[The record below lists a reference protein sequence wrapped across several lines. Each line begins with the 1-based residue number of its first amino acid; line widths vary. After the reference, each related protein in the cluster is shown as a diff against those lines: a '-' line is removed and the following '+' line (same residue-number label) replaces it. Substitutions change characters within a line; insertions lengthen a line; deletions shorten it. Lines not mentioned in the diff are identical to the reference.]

1 MTVPEILLALRPLL
15 AVLAVL
21 FLLPR
26 LFGRPFRE
34 FTGFLHDLRSLLRA
48 AEESKKLGPTERSIP
63 DVTKLFLPAINRD
76 FPAFNWP
83 EERVAIEKRIVSV
96 LAARQA
102 LDLSKLSAPSESLR
116 ERVRLAIEDDRMNEL
131 TRSFSDIVIHKT
143 AIADYKNQATLTEIR
158 LVSSI
163 GFTASLAGDAV
174 RKSEGKARAAAL
186 AAPHRVETTVTSV
199 LVHAQSVNVK
209 SGYQKIVGISCP
221 HCGAPLPRADT
232 RICPFCK
239 SALVQTDSMVWSL
252 EAIEFQT
259 LV

>member
-76 FPAFNWP
+76 FPSFNWP

-199 LVHAQSVNVK
+199 LVHVQSVNYK
-209 SGYQKIVGISCP
+209 SGYQKITAVSCP
-221 HCGAPLPRADT
+221 HCGAPLQRADAKF
-232 RICPFCK
+232 CPFCK
-239 SALVQTDSMVWSL
+239 SALLQTNRLVWSL
-252 EAIEFQT
+252 EEIEFQT

>member
-1 MTVPEILLALRPLL
+1 MTVPELLLALRPLL

-48 AEESKKLGPTERSIP
+48 AEARTKLGPTERSIP

-143 AIADYKNQATLTEIR
+143 AIADYKNQPTLTEIR

-163 GFTASLAGDAV
+163 GFTASLA
-174 RKSEGKARAAAL
+174 
-186 AAPHRVETTVTSV
+186 APHRVETSVTSV

-252 EAIEFQT
+252 EEIEFQT

>member
-1 MTVPEILLALRPLL
+1 MTVPAILLALRPLL
-15 AVLAVL
+15 AVLVVL
-21 FLLPR
+21 FLIPWIFR
-26 LFGRPFRE
+26 RPLGE
-34 FTGFLHDLRSLLRA
+34 FTGFLRDLRSLLRA
-48 AEESKKLGPTERSIP
+48 AEESKKLGPTERSVP
-63 DVTKLFLPAINRD
+63 DMTKLFLPTINRD

-83 EERVAIEKRIVSV
+83 EERIAIEKRLISV

-102 LDLSKLSAPSESLR
+102 LDLSKLVSPSESLR

-143 AIADYKNQATLTEIR
+143 AIADYKNLPTLTEIR
-158 LVSSI
+158 IVSSV
-163 GFTASLAGDAV
+163 GFLASLAGESV
-174 RKSEGKARAAAL
+174 KKSEGKARAAAL
-186 AAPHRVETTVTSV
+186 AAPHRVETSVTSV

-221 HCGAPLPRADT
+221 HCGAPLQRADA

-252 EAIEFQT
+252 EEIEFQT
-259 LV
+259 LI

>member
-1 MTVPEILLALRPLL
+1 MTVPELLLALRPLL

-34 FTGFLHDLRSLLRA
+34 FSGFLHDLRSLLRA
-48 AEESKKLGPTERSIP
+48 AEESKKLGPTERSVP
-63 DVTKLFLPAINRD
+63 DMTKLFLPAINRD

-143 AIADYKNQATLTEIR
+143 AIADYKNQA
-158 LVSSI
+158 
-163 GFTASLAGDAV
+163 
-174 RKSEGKARAAAL
+174 RAAAL
-186 AAPHRVETTVTSV
+186 AAPHRVETSVTSV

-252 EAIEFQT
+252 EEIEFQT